1 MASYF
6 YARALTDPIR
16 AICEQTHRMKQM
28 QADAYCQVDS
38 ENEIGELASNIN
50 RLYDTLGATILSLE
64 QEIQNVSRAETQKLD
79 FLRSASHELK
89 TPLTRLSIMLENM
102 RLGIG
107 RYKDRE
113 LYLQKCEDEVR
124 RLSQMVQEILDT
136 TRLQIGYQADR
147 VEAIELRDWVLEVLK
162 PYLLLANSKGI
173 EVDVSLE
180 TSSVIWLD
188 VTAIS
193 KALSNIISNAVN
205 YTESGRT
212 IRIWT
217 QGTTLTIENE
227 CTPLSEEE
235 LSHSNAVNYT
245 ESGRTIRIWTQG
257 TTLTIENE
265 CTPLSEE
272 ELSQVFHAFYRPD
285 FSRTRHSGGNGLG
298 LYIDTS
304 QWRQRSRSLHCQRVV
319 DDASDSLLVYG
330 NRNRN
335 EIRIDV

>member
-1 MASYF
+1 MLRTSIQTSFHQTATFYLSVDLQPVGEASGVVFKLLPYSIGASLLISLVASYF

-38 ENEIGELASNIN
+38 EDEIGELASNIN

-124 RLSQMVQEILDT
+124 RLSQMVQDILDT
-136 TRLQIGYQADR
+136 SRLQIGYQADR

-180 TSSVIWLD
+180 APSVIWLD

-212 IRIWT
+212 IRIW
-217 QGTTLTIENE
+217 
-227 CTPLSEEE
+227 
-235 LSHSNAVNYT
+235 A
-245 ESGRTIRIWTQG
+245 QG

-298 LYIDTS
+298 LYI
-304 QWRQRSRSLHCQRVV
+304 VKE
-319 DDASDSLLVYG
+319 LLTTHQIPYSFTATETG
-330 NRNRN
+330 MKF
-335 EIRIDV
+335 ELKF